1 MPKIKRGAGLSGAQ
15 KQFNKL
21 VQLVDQ
27 ERRHLVQWQQAIAVY
42 ERRFADE
49 YQPLQRRYD
58 ELQTKLVF
66 ALDQAHD
73 GRQVGMEDRIGIAD
87 VICDVTG
94 QLLAERADDALKQ
107 LYKKYSGEDYDA
119 EAGAQEAAL
128 STTLLEQFGVDLER
142 ASPLAAAARIA
153 TKWRRD
159 ALGGQPGPAGED
171 EQVAASLAA
180 YAARDVPALLAARRE
195 IEHLDQVTVNAL
207 PDQRLQQYS
216 QVLSEQLAELRDE
229 IENVEII
236 FKTEYDIAPYPE
248 LAPAQLSGDLDDDLR
263 TLEDDLEELEY
274 DLPRLSELRYLQKW
288 IGQRRDR
295 IAERDDELGMADD
308 EFLSTMSEIFR
319 QRR

>member
-73 GRQVGMEDRIGIAD
+73 GREVGMEDRIGIAD
-87 VICDVTG
+87 VICDATG

-107 LYKKYSGEDYDA
+107 LYEKYSGEDYDA

-128 STTLLEQFGVDLER
+128 STTLLEQFGVDPER
-142 ASPLAAAARIA
+142 ASPLEAAAQIA

-159 ALGGQPGPAGED
+159 ALGGQPGRAGED

-229 IENVEII
+229 IENVEIHI
-236 FKTEYDIAPYPE
+236 QDGVRHCAVSRAGAGAVVGRPGRR
-248 LAPAQLSGDLDDDLR
+248 PADTGGRSRGARVRPLQVVGTAISAEMDRPAARPDSRAGRRAGD
-263 TLEDDLEELEY
+263 
-274 DLPRLSELRYLQKW
+274 
-288 IGQRRDR
+288 G
-295 IAERDDELGMADD
+295 
-308 EFLSTMSEIFR
+308 
-319 QRR
+319 